1 MMRRCPFLISCIL
14 ACIFITVSQTGF
26 KKVTYKSGPQIM
38 DEVVNRHK
46 ADSELELIKL
56 AIIDDEGNTQVRE
69 MISVFSK
76 TPDGEARYLIR
87 FLSPSDVKGITLLTN
102 EANSENPE
110 QWFYMPALGQA
121 RKIAGD
127 NRSGY
132 FMGSDFTFE
141 DLRKEN
147 TQEHSYHRL
156 QDDAVNGMPVYVVM
170 AAPADI
176 DIQTAT
182 GYANRLLY
190 IDKANFNVL
199 KVEFYEE
206 NNDQPVKVLEADKYS
221 EVEIDVDADR
231 PARLRMNNYANGTV
245 SVMTLLKSRL
255 NVPVDDKL
263 FDPESLNAW
272 TPEMDKP
279 LLDQFNADS

>member
-1 MMRRCPFLISCIL
+1 M
-14 ACIFITVSQTGF
+14 Q
-26 KKVTYKSGPQIM
+26 
-38 DEVVNRHK
+38 EVVNRHK
-46 ADSELELIKL
+46 ADTELELIKL
-56 AIIDDEGNTQVRE
+56 AVVDDEGNTQVRE
-69 MISVFSK
+69 MLSVFSK
-76 TPDGEARYLIR
+76 NPDGEARYLIR

-102 EANSENPE
+102 EANSEDPE

-121 RKIAGD
+121 RKIASD

-147 TQEHSYHRL
+147 TTEHSYHRL
-156 QDDAVNGMPVYVVM
+156 QDDQVGSKPVYVVM
-170 AAPADI
+170 AAPADVN
-176 DIQTAT
+176 IQTAT

-190 IDKANFNVL
+190 IDKDTYNVL

-206 NNDQPVKVLEADKYS
+206 GNTDPVKVLEADKYS
-221 EVEIDVDADR
+221 EVEVDVDADR
-231 PARLRMNNYANGTV
+231 PARLRMNNYANGTY

-255 NVPVDDKL
+255 NVPVNDEL
-263 FDPESLNAW
+263 FDPESLNDW
-272 TPEMDKP
+272 TPEMDEP